1 MCGIVGII
9 GKNSVSAPLLE
20 GLARLEYRGYDS
32 AGIATIHDGRIDRRR
47 AVGKLSALRT
57 ELAGNPLAGTTG
69 IGHTRWATHGAP
81 STANAHPHS
90 GAKVAVVHNGIIENY
105 AELREELSQHG
116 IEFES
121 QTDTETI
128 AKLLAFHLK
137 KGRAPRNAFSLT
149 LKDLKGA
156 FALAVLFEEE
166 PETLYGARQGSPLA
180 IGRGEGDREGEMFI
194 GSDAY
199 ALAPF
204 TNKVTYLSDGDWAVI
219 ERNRIEIFDS
229 TDASVSREEQIS
241 DASATMVDK
250 GEHRHFMAKEIHE
263 QPEVIGHTLSAYID
277 PVEGHV
283 RLPDGGIDFAQIS
296 SLTLSACGTAYYA
309 ACIAKYW
316 FETFAKLPVEH
327 DIASE
332 LRYRQVPYREGG
344 AALFIS
350 QSGETA
356 DTLAA
361 LRDAKAA
368 GQKIGAIINVPEST
382 IAREA
387 DALYPTHAGPEIGV
401 ASTKAFTCQLATL
414 ACLAVAAGVQRGV
427 LSAGEEKQL
436 LTALLETP
444 RQVAEALTMDGA
456 IKDLAHDIAAAR
468 DVLYLG
474 RGVSFPLAMEG
485 ALKLKEISYIHAEGY
500 AAGELKHGPIA
511 LIDDDVPVIVIA
523 PPDALFDKTISNMQ
537 EVMARG
543 GKSV

>member
-9 GKNSVSAPLLE
+9 GKTSVSAPLVE

-128 AKLLAFHLK
+128 AKLLAFHLA

-350 QSGETA
+350 QSGET
-356 DTLAA
+356 
-361 LRDAKAA
+361 
-368 GQKIGAIINVPEST
+368 
-382 IAREA
+382 
-387 DALYPTHAGPEIGV
+387 
-401 ASTKAFTCQLATL
+401 
-414 ACLAVAAGVQRGV
+414 
-427 LSAGEEKQL
+427 
-436 LTALLETP
+436 
-444 RQVAEALTMDGA
+444 
-456 IKDLAHDIAAAR
+456 
-468 DVLYLG
+468 
-474 RGVSFPLAMEG
+474 
-485 ALKLKEISYIHAEGY
+485 
-500 AAGELKHGPIA
+500 
-511 LIDDDVPVIVIA
+511 
-523 PPDALFDKTISNMQ
+523 
-537 EVMARG
+537 
-543 GKSV
+543 